1 MHRPRRIA
9 ARLLGV
15 ALAVA
20 VGACNMPAPETSQ
33 TTTSPVAPSPVVS
46 EGPGAGAIAGRVWS
60 DVCVPAE
67 GQGLPAGCVDT
78 AEGQMP
84 DGTPEAGEPGIARV
98 FVSIGPGACP
108 SAGLATAT
116 SSGDGTY
123 SFAGLA
129 AGLYCIS
136 IDPTEQDVLM
146 TRGGAWTFPSG
157 MPPAGIATAAVAL
170 AEGEV
175 RGNVD
180 FGWAYRAL
188 PTATVAPTSTPAPT
202 LTATATPTA
211 AVTATATISA
221 SPTQPSTDPRLH
233 LGSPTWQDTFDSA
246 ANWPLYDDEH
256 VRFEIGGG
264 LLRMTASNPESWDG
278 WMLTWVD
285 AGDVYLEMSA
295 TTGDCGG
302 LDRYGLMLRSSS
314 TDKGFVGYLF
324 GLSCNGRYSL
334 RIWNGEAYR
343 TLVAWTQSDRII
355 QGARATNRIGIW
367 AEGSHLRLY
376 ANGNLLTEITDTTY
390 STGLFGVFVG
400 SANTPDFTVEVP
412 EIAYW
417 TLP

>member
-1 MHRPRRIA
+1 MGRPRRNA
-9 ARLLGV
+9 ARLLGI

-20 VGACNMPAPETSQ
+20 VGGCNMPAPETSQ
-33 TTTSPVAPSPVVS
+33 TTTSPVAPPPLVS

-60 DVCVPAE
+60 DVCVLTD

-78 AEGQMP
+78 AEGPMP
-84 DGTPEAGEPGIARV
+84 DGTPEAGEPGIGGLV
-98 FVSIGPGACP
+98 VSIGPGACP

-123 SFAGLA
+123 SFTGLA
-129 AGLYCIS
+129 AGLFCIS
-136 IDPTEQDVLM
+136 IDPTGQDVLM

-157 MPPAGIATAAVAL
+157 MPPEGIATAAVAL

-175 RGNVD
+175 RGDVN
-180 FGWAYRAL
+180 FGWDYRAL
-188 PTATVAPTSTPAPT
+188 PTATVAPTSTLAPT
-202 LTATATPTA
+202 LTETATPTA
-211 AVTATATISA
+211 AVTATATLIP

-256 VRFEIGGG
+256 IRFEIEDG
-264 LLRMTASNPESWDG
+264 LLRMTAFNPDSWDG
-278 WMLTWVD
+278 WMLTWVN

-343 TLVAWTQSDRII
+343 TLVGWTQSDRII

-376 ANGNLLTEITDTTY
+376 ANGNLLTEITDDTY

-400 SANTPDFTVEVP
+400 SANTSNFTVEAP